1 MATAYL
7 KIENPGV
14 APAEAF
20 TLLGA
25 STKRD
30 SDNSRNIGKFGSGNK
45 HGVAVLLRNGLP
57 PVVFA
62 GNLKLEFG
70 TREQRVD
77 TGIGSHKF
85 ARVQVKYGGRD
96 GQGVS
101 RTSTEDLGFVLE
113 YGATDWLSV
122 DLALREFVS
131 NALDRAEEE
140 SDHAFNRQWQRDN
153 NITDANR
160 HDVDVRER
168 FTEALLAH
176 RKTAKPW
183 ENVTIEVVN
192 ENQVRAKAG
201 YTRVFIPMNN
211 EVLNFFNNLGKWFL
225 HFSEPEMLGKV
236 ILPKSNRNLGDRK
249 TAVIYRRGV
258 RVREF
263 ESSDTPSLFDYN
275 LEHLELDE
283 SRKVDDWRVQ
293 SEAGRAVARAE
304 SGILARLMQSFLQG
318 ETIWEHQ
325 FQEWALAPSSYESSE
340 ALAARKTQWNDAFT
354 AVVGSDAVVAT
365 KNGGEMAKRKGYKVL
380 EAPEAFVKAAEKWGI
395 RTPDKVLTNDDKE
408 GRTVSEA
415 TPDVLAAVDWIWDI
429 AGRHNMLNG
438 KQKPAASCFTKIM
451 DGGSQTLGFYRDN
464 TVFVNTDIAG
474 GRSQQLLVTVVEE
487 VAHHVTGA
495 TDNSRDFQDYL
506 LNLLVKV
513 ALEKQ
518 VDLSWL
524 AEALN
529 SGDGTYKP

>member
-1 MATAYL
+1 MVAYL

-30 SDNSRNIGKFGSGNK
+30 SDNSRTVGKFGSGNK
-45 HGVAVLLRNGLP
+45 HGVAVLLRNNLSP
-57 PVVFA
+57 IVFA
-62 GNLKLEFG
+62 GNLRMEFG
-70 TREQRVD
+70 TREQHVN
-77 TGIGSHKF
+77 TGLNTHLF
-85 ARVQVKYGGRD
+85 ARVQVRFGGKD
-96 GQGVS
+96 AQGIS
-101 RTSTEDLGFVLE
+101 RTSTDDLGFVLE

-140 SDHAFNRQWQRDN
+140 SDNDFLRKWCVDHEIVTQDQVSD
-153 NITDANR
+153 
-160 HDVDVRER
+160 DVRYRANADLKEY
-168 FTEALLAH
+168 
-176 RKTAKPW
+176 RKTARPW

-192 ENQVRAKAG
+192 ENQVRAKSG
-201 YTRVFIPMNN
+201 FTRVFVPLNN
-211 EVLNFFNNLGKWFL
+211 DVLNFFNNLGKWFL
-225 HFSEPEMLGKV
+225 HFSEPELLGKM
-236 ILPKSNRNLGDRK
+236 ILPKSNRNLSDRK

-263 ESSDTPSLFDYN
+263 ESSDVPSLFDYN
-275 LEHLELDE
+275 LENLELDE

-293 SEAGRAVARAE
+293 SEAGRAVSRAD

-318 ETIWEHQ
+318 ETVWEHQ
-325 FQEWALAPSSYESSE
+325 FNEWALAPSIYDSTE
-340 ALAARKTQWNDAFT
+340 ALVARKAQWSDAFQ

-408 GRTVSEA
+408 GRSLSEA

-429 AGRHNMLNG
+429 AERHGMLNG

-474 GRSQQLLVTVVEE
+474 GRSQQLLVTVTEE
-487 VAHHVTGA
+487 CVHHITQS
-495 TDNSRDFQDYL
+495 TDNSRDFQDYV
-506 LNLLVKV
+506 LNLLVKI

-518 VDLSWL
+518 IDMSWL
-524 AEALN
+524 SEALN
-529 SGDGTYKP
+529 SGDGKYKP